1 MLLLQITSTVTAVAL
16 VVLAICLVPVL
27 AELKKAAMALQNAAN
42 TLQQEVQPLIKD
54 LRDTVADV
62 QVITS
67 SAAANADGV
76 NLLMTELGHA
86 GHNIRMINKVM
97 GVASELVANT
107 PLYMTGVKVA
117 GKYLADRL
125 IKIKNR
131 G

>member
-1 MLLLQITSTVTAVAL
+1 MLLLQITSTGTAVAL